1 MPWFVCE
8 NEDCGHRFFERS
20 ELAAMSP
27 CPVCEEDGVEPEY
40 DEPTPPAAPTPTAR
54 ERAVDARNEANRF
67 LQKHKVTD
75 VPVDVE
81 RLARAESL
89 TIERRPLGDD
99 DGETVGWS
107 ITVNSDQPLVR
118 QRFTIAHELGHF
130 VMHSAHGTDDD
141 SERQADVFAGALL
154 VPRDALWREFAT
166 TKDPEAL
173 ARRFL
178 VSRETMWIELKN
190 ARLVT
195 KIR

>member
-1 MPWFVCE
+1 MPWFVCQ

-27 CPVCEEDGVEPEY
+27 CPVCEEEGVEREY
-40 DEPTPPAAPTPTAR
+40 DEPGPPAATATAR
-54 ERAVDARNEANRF
+54 ERTVDARNEAARF

-81 RLARAESL
+81 KLGRAEGF
-89 TIERRPLGDD
+89 TIERRPLGED
-99 DGETVGWS
+99 DGETVGRR
-107 ITVNSDQPLVR
+107 ITVNGDQALVR

-130 VMHSAHGTDDD
+130 VMHSAQGTDDD

-154 VPRDALWREFAT
+154 IPRELLRREFGT
-166 TKDPEAL
+166 TQDSDAL
-173 ARRFL
+173 ARRFH
-178 VSRETMWIELKN
+178 VSRDAMWIALKD

-195 KIR
+195 KIG